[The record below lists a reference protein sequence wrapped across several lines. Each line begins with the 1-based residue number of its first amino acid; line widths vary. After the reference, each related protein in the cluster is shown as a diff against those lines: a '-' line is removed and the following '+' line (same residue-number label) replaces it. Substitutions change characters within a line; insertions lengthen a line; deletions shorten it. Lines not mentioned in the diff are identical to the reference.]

1 MQITLY
7 FMLYLYYMNT
17 NNLNLNNTYYA
28 TLDENFNEALNLVNK
43 EFTHTELLE
52 MLKNGNIPQKQ
63 IAALRLDTI
72 TSKEDAQILL
82 NNLTGQDGKIR
93 EVVSLRINEFMH
105 RPELLEYF
113 TDLDCEKIFLE
124 AIIDINGNIC
134 RNIISAI
141 SQLKNSDKFC
151 QNFLPSLI
159 QKTKDIIEK
168 VKAFDIQDGKYK
180 INKEVFKLYW
190 YLETIFTFYEKI
202 NFSDLKQILLAAKN
216 VEDYTIR
223 EKVAKILTLNFQ
235 DSDLQHAKQ
244 ELKNDSNYYVRR
256 F

>member
-17 NNLNLNNTYYA
+17 NNLNLNSTYYA
-28 TLDENFNEALNLVNK
+28 TLDENFNEALNLVNRN
-43 EFTHTELLE
+43 FSHTELIE
-52 MLKNGNIPQKQ
+52 MLKTGNIPQKQ
-63 IAALRLDTI
+63 LAALKLDKV
-72 TSKEDAQILL
+72 TSKDDVKILL

-168 VKAFDIQDGKYK
+168 VKAFDNQDGKYK

-202 NFSDLKQILLAAKN
+202 PFSDLKHILLSAKN
-216 VEDYTIR
+216 IQDYTIR
-223 EKVAKILTLNFQ
+223 EKVAKILSLNFN
-235 DSDLQHAKQ
+235 DDDLQHAKQ

>member
-1 MQITLY
+1 
-7 FMLYLYYMNT
+7 MNT

-105 RPELLEYF
+105 TPELLEYF

-151 QNFLPSLI
+151 ENFLPPLT
-159 QKTKDIIEK
+159 QKTKDLIEK
-168 VKAFDIQDGKYK
+168 VKEFDIQDGKYK
-180 INKEVFKLYW
+180 IKKEVFKLYW

-216 VEDYTIR
+216 IEDYTIR